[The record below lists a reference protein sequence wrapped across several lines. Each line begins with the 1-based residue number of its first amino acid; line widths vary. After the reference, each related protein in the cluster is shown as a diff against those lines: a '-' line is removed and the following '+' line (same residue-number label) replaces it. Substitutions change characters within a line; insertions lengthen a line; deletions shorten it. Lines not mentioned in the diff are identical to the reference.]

1 MPRFIE
7 KKKMGSRNRRFGF
20 NRRPS
25 VRLRFLLQRLP
36 PRHRRTFR
44 APRDPLPLQRD
55 PRHSPQGQGA
65 EPGQQCKVLVRT
77 KNNKYNW
84 KGFKIV

>member
-1 MPRFIE
+1 MPRFICE
-7 KKKMGSRNRRFGF
+7 KKMGPKNWIDSSS
-20 NRRPS
+20 RRPS
-25 VRLRFLLQRLP
+25 VLLRCLRQRLP
-36 PRHRRTFR
+36 PQHRRTFR
-44 APRDPLPLQRD
+44 APRDHLPLRPD
-55 PRHSPQGQGA
+55 PRHCRKGQGA